1 LIEPTSS
8 EPPSEYSEP
17 PSLPF
22 SMSTSLVLCSK
33 VVELQAFLKNEKE
46 EFLCKFEQHL
56 LKEIPD
62 TGKKISDLTKQ
73 HFDTFFKQAT
83 QRLDEKTDREFDK
96 SLSIHELERATS
108 KYEAIL
114 KYVRKIKRRK
124 ERKRN
129 RCKIC
134 LEREKSFVFVPCGHF
149 NLCDVC
155 AQNVTTCPDCDAP
168 KEKKVIQ

>member
-1 LIEPTSS
+1 
-8 EPPSEYSEP
+8 
-17 PSLPF
+17 
-22 SMSTSLVLCSK
+22 MSTSLVLCSK

>member
-83 QRLDEKTDREFDK
+83 QRLDEKTNTYKTHDSLITSYFEIGLRFHLFFCREFDK

-114 KYVRKIKRRK
+114 KYVRKIKVSQLVQSVAHYAF
-124 ERKRN
+124 E
-129 RCKIC
+129 
-134 LEREKSFVFVPCGHF
+134 
-149 NLCDVC
+149 
-155 AQNVTTCPDCDAP
+155 
-168 KEKKVIQ
+168 